1 MSEKTN
7 STFTLD
13 SPDLIDFFFKH
24 FKPLLIITAIGAII
38 SIVVA
43 FSITPR
49 YKSNVVFFPASSSSI
64 SNDLLSLYQGSKDI
78 LRFGDEED
86 VEQMLQILYS
96 SNIREN
102 VVEKFDLMHHYE
114 IDSLAAFPMTEL
126 GKIWDNNITFR
137 RTEYMSI
144 EIEVLDTDPKIAA
157 EIANT
162 ISDLV
167 DTAMTKI
174 KKGKALLALKLVEKE
189 YFAVRDE
196 INELQSSLKKIRLLG
211 INNYETQSEV
221 FNDAY
226 AQAIVSGKTKYIKK
240 LEEKLQ
246 ILSEHGGEYTL
257 YRNKLIY
264 ATERSSNLKKKY
276 VEAKVD
282 YEQTLPHTF
291 VVNRA
296 FEAEKKTKPIR
307 WLIVSLSTLA
317 TFVFAFIF
325 LIMAK
330 GLANRLNTKNKLP
343 KQ

>member
-1 MSEKTN
+1 MNKISN
-7 STFTLD
+7 STFSFE
-13 SPDLIDFFFKH
+13 SPDLINFFIRH
-24 FKPLLIITAIGAII
+24 FKPLAIITLIG
-38 SIVVA
+38 SIVSIIVA
-43 FSITPR
+43 LSITPR
-49 YKSNVVFFPASSSSI
+49 FKSTVVFFPASSSSI
-64 SNDLLSLYQGSKDI
+64 SNDLLSLYLGKKDI

-86 VEQMLQILYS
+86 VEQMLQVLNS
-96 SNIREN
+96 ANIREK
-102 VVEKFDLMHHYE
+102 VVRKFDLFKHYE
-114 IDSLAAFPMTEL
+114 IDTLAPFPMTQL
-126 GKIWDNNITFR
+126 GKIWDSNITFR
-137 RTEYMSI
+137 RTEYLSI
-144 EIEVLDTDPKIAA
+144 EIQVHDTDPKIAA

-162 ISDLV
+162 IADLV
-167 DTAMTKI
+167 DTAMTHI

-189 YFAVRDE
+189 YFAVRGE
-196 INELQSSLKKIRLLG
+196 IAEMQASLKEIRLLG

-226 AQAIVSGKTKYIKK
+226 AQAIVKGQTKHLKD

-246 ILSEHGGEYTL
+246 ILSEYGGEYTL
-257 YRNKLIY
+257 LRNKLIY
-264 ATERSSNLKKKY
+264 ATERLSNLKAKY

-296 FEAEKKTKPIR
+296 FEAEKKSKPVR

-325 LIMAK
+325 LLMLE
-330 GLANRLNTKNKLP
+330 GLTQRLKEMK